1 MHYKSGLWVLHRP
14 PWGILSEEQM
24 LIDLSLP
31 IDAKKLPSEAAY
43 KTFIDA
49 GHAGTHFDVV
59 NKTFPLESFKTRGK
73 VIDVSH
79 IRNREVEVEDLG
91 SISIEADDFV
101 IFHTGYIDQFG
112 YSTKPYMT
120 RSAELSDRTVDY
132 LLERK
137 VRLIGVDAVGVQKF
151 SKHAAVDQR
160 CADRGVFIVENLN
173 NVGKLL
179 EHSPNPFVVYTAPV
193 PRTDLTGLPCRVLAE
208 FTE

>member
-1 MHYKSGLWVLHRP
+1 
-14 PWGILSEEQM
+14 M

-31 IDAKKLPSEAAY
+31 VDAKKLATEENY
-43 KTFIDA
+43 KIFIDA

-79 IRNREVEVEDLG
+79 IRDREVEIEDLG
-91 SISIEADDFV
+91 STEIEAGDFV
-101 IFHTGYIDQFG
+101 IFHTGLIDEFG
-112 YSTKPYMT
+112 YNTKSYMT
-120 RSAELSDRTVDY
+120 RSAELSDRTVDF

-137 VRLIGVDAVGVQKF
+137 VRLIGVDAAGVQKF
-151 SKHAAVDQR
+151 SKHAAVDAH

-173 NVGKLL
+173 NVRQLL
-179 EHSPNPFVVYTAPV
+179 EHSPNPFLVYTAPV